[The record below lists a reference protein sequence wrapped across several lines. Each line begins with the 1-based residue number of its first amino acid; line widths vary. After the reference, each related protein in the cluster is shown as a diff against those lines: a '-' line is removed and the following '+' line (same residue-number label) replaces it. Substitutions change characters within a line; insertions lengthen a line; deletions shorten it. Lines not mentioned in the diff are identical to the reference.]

1 MNNIKEDYVKTS
13 SFRLFVVTFCV
24 VGAGAAPGFAQQ
36 LKIGYVNSAKI
47 LQEYPEAVE
56 AQKRLD
62 AFGKKIQDSLE
73 TMSGQ
78 YQSKLQEYQQKQT
91 MLNDQTKQTL
101 QQELITMEQRALDFR
116 ERKLGREGEYA
127 KYQDKLLTPIYDKV
141 KKVIEAVA
149 KEEKVSFVFDKT
161 DAVQILLYGDTKFDF
176 TFKVIDKLKRK

>member
-1 MNNIKEDYVKTS
+1 MGLCMVA
-13 SFRLFVVTFCV
+13 
-24 VGAGAAPGFAQQ
+24 AGTAPALAQQ

-56 AQKRLD
+56 AQKKLD

-78 YQSKLQEYQQKQT
+78 YQARLQEYQQKQGL
-91 MLNDQTKQTL
+91 LNDQTKQTF
-101 QQELITMEQRALDFR
+101 QQELLAMEQRATDFR
-116 ERKLGREGEYA
+116 DRKLGREGEYA

-141 KKVIEAVA
+141 KKIIEEVA

-161 DAVQILLYGDTKFDF
+161 DAVQILLYGDAKFDF